1 LHRNFAGDQPVDVVI
16 PIVLNAVTLISILML
31 VALGLAIIF
40 GLMNVINM
48 AHGEFVTIGA
58 FTLAFVQ
65 RSGGSFW
72 LALALAPLVGA
83 AAGYLLERL
92 VVQHLYRRP
101 LDTILATWGISL
113 ALQQLLQLVFGAA
126 PQYVAA
132 PVEGS
137 LVFAGTSYPAYRLIL
152 IAFAFVVFAAAY
164 LVFRRTSFGLDLRTV
179 IENRDMAEAL
189 GVDTRRT
196 YALAFAAGAALAAF
210 AGVLIAPLTNV
221 LAQMG
226 GNYLARS
233 FFVVIVGGAGSI
245 AGVAAGSGLVGGLET
260 LLNYQLPGT
269 VAQALVLVGAVI
281 VVRFRPHGLVPS

>member
-1 LHRNFAGDQPVDVVI
+1 
-16 PIVLNAVTLISILML
+16 VTLISILML

>member
-1 LHRNFAGDQPVDVVI
+1 VDSIV

-65 RSGGSFW
+65 RHGGSFW

-83 AAGYLLERL
+83 VAGYLLER
-92 VVQHLYRRP
+92 VIVQHLYTRP

-113 ALQQLLQLVFGAA
+113 ALQQLLQIIFGAA

-137 LVFAGTSYPAYRLIL
+137 LLFAGTSYPAYRLIL
-152 IAFAFVVFAAAY
+152 IVFALAVFAAA
-164 LVFRRTSFGLDLRTV
+164 LTVFHYTRFGLDLRTV

-189 GVDTRRT
+189 GIDTRRI

-233 FFVVIVGGAGSI
+233 FFVVIVGGAGRR
-245 AGVAAGSGLVGGLET
+245 AGVAAGSCFVGGIET
-260 LLNYQLPGT
+260 LLNYQMPAT
-269 VAQALVLVGAVI
+269 VAQALVLIGAVI
-281 VVRFRPHGLVPS
+281 LVRFRPRGLVPS